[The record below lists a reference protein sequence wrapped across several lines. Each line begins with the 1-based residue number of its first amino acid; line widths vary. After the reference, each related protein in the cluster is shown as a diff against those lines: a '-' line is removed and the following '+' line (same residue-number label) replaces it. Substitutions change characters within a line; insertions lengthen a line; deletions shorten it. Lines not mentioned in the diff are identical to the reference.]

1 MLQIPRRW
9 ESRQSVPADQRRRCE
24 IPEDPRPRR
33 GRGSGAHGVWRRFRL
48 GGNPSPNPC
57 NVGTH
62 TKEYSG
68 AINAA
73 TTAGAAN
80 QAKLVTNIGTVS
92 CDSTTTVTPESSTGS
107 PTITGT
113 ASVSFGSEAT
123 PCTFSAGG
131 TCKVTM
137 SAASYTAHLEGTI
150 SGNTNE
156 FSVTVT
162 NPSATV
168 VCGGFINCKFGKA
181 EVTLKGTN
189 GEPTSV
195 SATEVELNREG
206 GFFCPSSSKWTGKYD
221 VTSPSGGVTVH

>member
-1 MLQIPRRW
+1 VKYLKTLALAAVAAAALM
-9 ESRQSVPADQRRRCE
+9 AF
-24 IPEDPRPRR
+24 
-33 GRGSGAHGVWRRFRL
+33 GAGSASAATVICANTGTA
-48 GGNPSPNPC
+48 PSPNPC

-80 QAKLVTNIGTVS
+80 QAKLVTNIGTVF
-92 CDSTTTVTPESSTGS
+92 CDSTIAVTPESSTGS

-113 ASVSFGSEAT
+113 ASLSLGSEAT

-131 TCKVTM
+131 TCKMTM
-137 SAASYTAHLEGTI
+137 SAGSYTAHLEGTVG
-150 SGNTNE
+150 GNTNA
-156 FSVTVT
+156 FKLDVT
-162 NPSATV
+162 NLSWTE